1 MRHRK
6 RGRVLG
12 RSPSHRK
19 ALLRNLASALFLT
32 ELDKDDYLDEK
43 QAPKVKGRIVTT
55 IQKAKEV
62 RPLVERC
69 ISIAC
74 KAQGALDEA
83 KKHASSA
90 ERNSNEW
97 RKWRKSKQW
106 QQWAA
111 AMAPV
116 VGARRRLIK
125 LLGRKRAAQL
135 CFEVVAPRFVDRSG
149 GYTRIMKLAKP
160 RLGDSGTRAILEFVG
175 VRDRESKPAPAPKFE
190 SEAASA
196 K

>member
-6 RGRVLG
+6 LGRVLG

-19 ALLRNLASALFLT
+19 ALLKNLASALFLT
-32 ELDKDDYLDEK
+32 ELDKDEFLDEK

-74 KAQGALDEA
+74 RAQSALDEA
-83 KKHASSA
+83 NKLGTSA
-90 ERNSNEW
+90 ERNSDEW

-106 QQWAA
+106 QKWAA

-116 VGARRRLIK
+116 VLTRRKLVR
-125 LLGRKRAAQL
+125 LLGRKRAATI
-135 CFEVVAPRFVDRSG
+135 CFEVVAPRFVDRAG
-149 GYTRIMKLAKP
+149 GYTRIMRLAQP
-160 RLGDSGTRAILEFVG
+160 RLGDAGTRAILEFVG
-175 VRDRESKPAPAPKFE
+175 VRDRGAKPAPAPKFE
-190 SEAASA
+190 TEAAA
-196 K
+196 KS